1 MKYEFFECSDFE
13 KKMNNSP
20 CIIIETRLRLR
31 YEDDFYMMWVD
42 KQAAL
47 DEKSL
52 SMNFDIARINN
63 NNELEDIDD
72 ELIEKILND
81 IEEYTLDLIETLSED

>member
-13 KKMNNSP
+13 KKIENSP
-20 CIIIETRLRLR
+20 FIMIETRLRLR
-31 YEDDFYMMWVD
+31 YENDFYMMWVD

-52 SMNFDIARINN
+52 SMNCNIARINDN
-63 NNELEDIDD
+63 GELEDIDG
-72 ELIEKILND
+72 ELEEKILND
-81 IEEYTLDLIETLSED
+81 IEKYTLDLIETLSED